1 MSKNSGFKRFFLGEP
16 MPDKDDPKYKK
27 RHEEAF
33 AAGEKFAQYTGL
45 SWLGEKYF
53 TYGQQNT
60 RQLVVIMMSILIAGF
75 ILFMGNLGVRISKA
89 HSGKVKGTA
98 VERVDSAL
106 NHHHHSVEHFKKHKQ

>member
-1 MSKNSGFKRFFLGEP
+1 MSKASGFKRFFLGEP

-53 TYGQQNT
+53 TYGQRHT
-60 RQLVVIMMSILIAGF
+60 KQLVGVMMSILIAGF
-75 ILFMGNLGVRISKA
+75 LLFIGNMGIRISRA
-89 HSGKVKGTA
+89 HSANIKGTA

-106 NHHHHSVEHFKKHKQ
+106 HRHHHSVEQLNKYKQ